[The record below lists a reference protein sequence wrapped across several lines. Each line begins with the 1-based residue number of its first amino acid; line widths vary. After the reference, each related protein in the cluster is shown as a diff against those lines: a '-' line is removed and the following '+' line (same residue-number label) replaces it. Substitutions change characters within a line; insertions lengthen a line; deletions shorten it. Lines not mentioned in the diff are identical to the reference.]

1 MKPILRL
8 LLFAALALGATARA
22 APPLALLNANAPID
36 AWPTVRVLEDPA
48 GALTLD
54 QARAEVFVEPA
65 VPANNFGPRRGALW
79 LHLPLNQT
87 SDRARWVLEIDYPP
101 LNQIDVALYRDGE
114 LLQQARL
121 GNRVPAAE
129 RPMRTRSHAMP
140 LDLPQSGRYELY
152 LRVQSGSALV
162 VPVRLNPAEEFV
174 AAESSRLLLQ
184 GLIFGLALMLLATS
198 VTNGIGLRDP
208 LFASYALMIVG
219 VSTFFVSFTGLGH
232 QFLWDAQVGALE
244 KVSPWGALLA
254 TTGASLFARGA
265 LDLPRTRPR
274 IAQLLAVA
282 ASLGAGAIA
291 LSALGLLDYRQTQ
304 VAATVLGPI
313 PVLLAV
319 YESVLRAWRGDRSA
333 RWMAVGWGA
342 YTVGAL
348 SMAALLRGWLAA
360 DFLIQHLF
368 QFSSVIEMFA
378 WMRVLS
384 LRIEAVRTQAERS
397 AAERSVLLS
406 LANTDPLTGL
416 PNRRGLA
423 VALDASLPTAR
434 PESALAV
441 YLLDLDGFK
450 AVNDRLGHEAGDEL
464 LRQVA
469 QRLRDTLR
477 THDLVARLGG
487 DEFVVMSQGMAGEA
501 AAQRVGQKMLGAFAA
516 PFDVNG
522 QLCRVGL
529 TIGFALAPHDGQAA
543 GDLLRRA
550 DAAMY
555 AGKQGGRNCVRR
567 GQASVGLAAVG

>member
-1 MKPILRL
+1 M
-8 LLFAALALGATARA
+8 
-22 APPLALLNANAPID
+22 
-36 AWPTVRVLEDPA
+36 
-48 GALTLD
+48 
-54 QARAEVFVEPA
+54 
-65 VPANNFGPRRGALW
+65 
-79 LHLPLNQT
+79 
-87 SDRARWVLEIDYPP
+87 
-101 LNQIDVALYRDGE
+101 
-114 LLQQARL
+114 
-121 GNRVPAAE
+121 
-129 RPMRTRSHAMP
+129 
-140 LDLPQSGRYELY
+140 
-152 LRVQSGSALV
+152 QSGSALV
-162 VPVRLNPAEEFV
+162 VPVRLHPAEEFV

-274 IAQLLAVA
+274 IAQLLGVA

-360 DFLIQHLF
+360 DFFIQHLF

-487 DEFVVMSQGMAGEA
+487 DEFVVMSQGMAGDA
-501 AAQRVGQKMLGAFAA
+501 AAQRVGQKMLAAFTA

-567 GQASVGLAAVG
+567 GQASVGLAAAG